1 MVLLLFG
8 CYGVARVDLEMWVQ
22 SVHRLLTCCK
32 EACSWFVQLLA
43 SPEVCFHFNFS
54 PPSMGSY
61 KTRNG
66 NEKWEMRKW
75 RYEEIGK

>member
-1 MVLLLFG
+1 MSAFSHLVVLLLFG

-43 SPEVCFHFNFS
+43 SPE
-54 PPSMGSY
+54 G
-61 KTRNG
+61 
-66 NEKWEMRKW
+66 
-75 RYEEIGK
+75 IGYLK